1 MASETSEKIEML
13 KSLRLA
19 SPISAFTFWHF
30 ELASIAEDEGLPLP
44 LYGDMEPLF
53 KAGLTPRAAATKLA
67 KRYA

>member
-30 ELASIAEDEGLPLP
+30 ELVEITEREGIPHPLMD
-44 LYGDMEPLF
+44 DMEPMF
-53 KAGLTPRAAATKLA
+53 KAGLSPRAAASKLA
-67 KRYA
+67 KRYV